1 METAIKENLADVIR
15 QVLEKKRN
23 KKARKLFRKAVKGLK
38 PASCKVKVGWRSG
51 SGIGFACLFEKGGN
65 GEIFTEIE
73 KGIENANEIKH
84 FIYGLNP
91 KVFHFYPKMTFDEL
105 KPNRLFLEFKL
116 LRNEKKS

>member
-23 KKARKLFRKAVKGLK
+23 KKARKLFQKAVKGLK

-51 SGIGFACLFEKGGN
+51 EYISFDCLFKKGN
-65 GEIFTEIE
+65 SGEIFTEIE
-73 KGIENANEIKH
+73 KDIENAGEIKH

-91 KVFHFYPKMTFDEL
+91 KKFHFNPKMVFDEL
-105 KPNRLFLEFKL
+105 KPNHFFLAFKL
-116 LRNEKKS
+116 IRNG